1 MKNNKGFTLIEL
13 LAVVVILI
21 TIIVIITPKVFK
33 QLKTAENVTDKEQIN
48 AIINATQL
56 YMNQNTNL
64 LPEQN
69 EMNIIS
75 LNELKESGLIKSS
88 QILNPS
94 TKKELTGCIVVKYEK
109 NKYKYEYKEENDCNN
124 VITVTFDPQGGQL
137 DQTTKQVIPN
147 DTYGNLPTPTR
158 EGYKFI
164 GWTSKNLAPEIN
176 ESNYTSDHFNNRT
189 TTEFKSENGEN
200 YIRINGQDLTG
211 SKDTL
216 WRIVTINKIKLYQGN
231 YTLSFDVRSENS
243 KERQYIY
250 KKNGTT
256 DGKTGIYINSA
267 TNINN
272 MISNIENNYNFDNDG
287 QWHHFTSKVTIP
299 YDTSDALILIGNDQP
314 NLYGENSYID
324 IKNIQLEPGDTAT
337 SYEPYQEYTSDTIV
351 TKQENHT
358 LYAIWQANE

>member
-137 DQTTKQVIPN
+137 DQTTKNVIPN
-147 DTYGNLPTPTR
+147 DTYGDLPTPTR
-158 EGYKFI
+158 EGYTFL
-164 GWTSKNLAPEIN
+164 GWNGKNIIDKSK
-176 ESNYTSDHFNNRT
+176 
-189 TTEFKSENGEN
+189 
-200 YIRINGQDLTG
+200 
-211 SKDTL
+211 
-216 WRIVTINKIKLYQGN
+216 
-231 YTLSFDVRSENS
+231 
-243 KERQYIY
+243 
-250 KKNGTT
+250 
-256 DGKTGIYINSA
+256 
-267 TNINN
+267 
-272 MISNIENNYNFDNDG
+272 SNIEGIRNETPFRAWATTAFDNTWILNNLKPSMQYTMSFDITCTDVPEHNANYSAG
-287 QWHHFTSKVTIP
+287 YGWFWLYDATQTGIRIGSTKYMTTGEQLHVEATFTTPSNLH
-299 YDTSDALILIGNDQP
+299 DTSINYRMLAYTNRYLKNEVGVIGTMIF
-314 NLYGENSYID
+314 S
-324 IKNIQLEPGDTAT
+324 NIQLEENSSAT
-337 SYEPYQEYTSDTIV
+337 PYEPYYITSDTTV
-351 TKQENHT
+351 VQESNHT
-358 LYAIWQANE
+358 LKAIWQANS

>member
-137 DQTTKQVIPN
+137 DQTTKSVIPN
-147 DTYGNLPTPTR
+147 DTYGNLPTPTK
-158 EGYKFI
+158 EGYTFM
-164 GWTSKNLAPEIN
+164 GWNGKNMLDMTGWLNSFSTATRGTIEKGEDSIKITATVNDAYTNSYKSGVNDNKSYFQIPLNPNTQYTISWSSDTDN
-176 ESNYTSDHFNNRT
+176 EGYVYLFVNNQQT
-189 TTEFKSENGEN
+189 NN
-200 YIRINGQDLTG
+200 YIFYRNNIHKSKTFMTPQDAEYMTYRVG
-211 SKDTL
+211 
-216 WRIVTINKIKLYQGN
+216 VT
-231 YTLSFDVRSENS
+231 
-243 KERQYIY
+243 
-250 KKNGTT
+250 
-256 DGKTGIYINSA
+256 KTGKSITYS
-267 TNINN
+267 
-272 MISNIENNYNFDNDG
+272 
-287 QWHHFTSKVTIP
+287 
-299 YDTSDALILIGNDQP
+299 
-314 NLYGENSYID
+314 
-324 IKNIQLEPGDTAT
+324 NIQLEEGDTAT
-337 SYEPYQEYTSDTIV
+337 PYEPYYITSDTTV
-351 TKQENHT
+351 VQENNHT
-358 LYAIWQANE
+358 LKAIWQAN

>member
-137 DQTTKQVIPN
+137 DQTTKNVIPN
-147 DTYGNLPTPTR
+147 DTYGDLPTPTR
-158 EGYKFI
+158 EGYTFM
-164 GWTSKNLAPEIN
+164 GWNGKNIIDKSKSEKEGIQN
-176 ESNYTSDHFNNRT
+176 ETPFSSWASPPAFNNNWVVNNLKPDT
-189 TTEFKSENGEN
+189 QYSISYDIEGINIPEYDSKYSGNLGLLLYSHASLSPIYLMDSNGY
-200 YIRINGQDLTG
+200 YISAGEKYHYQKTFSTPSNINLPD
-211 SKDTL
+211 SKYVIL
-216 WRIVTINKIKLYQGN
+216 S
-231 YTLSFDVRSENS
+231 YTNRYLN
-243 KERQYIY
+243 
-250 KKNGTT
+250 
-256 DGKTGIYINSA
+256 GKTGVFSTIRL
-267 TNINN
+267 
-272 MISNIENNYNFDNDG
+272 YN
-287 QWHHFTSKVTIP
+287 
-299 YDTSDALILIGNDQP
+299 L
-314 NLYGENSYID
+314 
-324 IKNIQLEPGDTAT
+324 QLEEGDTAT
-337 SYEPYQEYTSDTIV
+337 PYEPYYITSDTTV
-351 TKQENHT
+351 VQENNHT
-358 LYAIWQANE
+358 LKAIWQANS

>member
-137 DQTTKQVIPN
+137 DQTTKNVIPN
-147 DTYGNLPTPTR
+147 DTYGDLPTPTR

-176 ESNYTSDHFNNRT
+176 ENNYNVTNYENRT
-189 TTEFKSENGEN
+189 TTEFRNENGEN
-200 YIRINGQDLTG
+200 YIRINGNQSTTNV
-211 SKDTL
+211 DTL
-216 WRIVTINKIKLYQGN
+216 WRIDNINKIKLYQGN
-231 YTLSFDVRSENS
+231 YTLSFDVRSS
-243 KERQYIY
+243 VKQYIS
-250 KKNGTT
+250 KKNNAS
-256 DGKTGIYINSA
+256 DGKTGIYVNNP

-272 MISNIENNYNFDNDG
+272 MISNIENDYIFDNDG
-287 QWHHFTSKVTIP
+287 EWHHFTSKITIP
-299 YDTSDALILIGNDQP
+299 YYTENALIVIGNDVP
-314 NLYGENSYID
+314 NIYGTNSYLD
-324 IKNIQLEPGDTAT
+324 IKNIQLERGNTGT
-337 SYEPYQEYTSDTIV
+337 EYEPYQEYTSSTTV

-358 LYAIWQANE
+358 LYAIWQANS

>member
-137 DQTTKQVIPN
+137 DQTTKSVIPN
-147 DTYGNLPTPTR
+147 DTYGDLPTPTR
-158 EGYKFI
+158 EGYTFMGWNGKNMFDMETWLNQCKSAYGGTFI
-164 GWTSKNLAPEIN
+164 KDNKSITLTATTSGAYTITYYVTRVGYGDIN
-176 ESNYTSDHFNNRT
+176 SLKTPVNPNS
-189 TTEFKSENGEN
+189 
-200 YIRINGQDLTG
+200 
-211 SKDTL
+211 
-216 WRIVTINKIKLYQGN
+216 N
-231 YTLSFDVRSENS
+231 YTLSWEKSFDEQGRVFIFINDKDS
-243 KERQYIY
+243 K
-250 KKNGTT
+250 
-256 DGKTGIYINSA
+256 DGPLYQFSTNNLA
-267 TNINN
+267 TKI
-272 MISNIENNYNFDNDG
+272 
-287 QWHHFTSKVTIP
+287 TIP
-299 YDTSDALILIGNDQP
+299 TTADA
-314 NLYGENSYID
+314 EYIRVRID
-324 IKNIQLEPGDTAT
+324 VAAGSSVTFSNFQLEEGDTAT
-337 SYEPYQEYTSDTIV
+337 PYEPYYITSDTTV
-351 TKQENHT
+351 VQESNHT
-358 LYAIWQANE
+358 LKAIWQANS

>member
-137 DQTTKQVIPN
+137 DQTTKSVIPN
-147 DTYGNLPTPTR
+147 DTYGNLPTPTK
-158 EGYKFI
+158 EGYTFM
-164 GWTSKNLAPEIN
+164 GWNGKNMFDMTGWLNSFSKVNRGTIIKNDNLFTITATGNDAYTDTYYNAGSFRIAVNPN
-176 ESNYTSDHFNNRT
+176 E
-189 TTEFKSENGEN
+189 
-200 YIRINGQDLTG
+200 
-211 SKDTL
+211 
-216 WRIVTINKIKLYQGN
+216 N
-231 YTLSFDVRSENS
+231 YTLSWKSDSNKSGLQYVFLNGQSSSGNAFYKSNS
-243 KERQYIY
+243 REKSLSFLT
-250 KKNGTT
+250 KNDTN
-256 DGKTGIYINSA
+256 YINIRFGVS
-267 TNINN
+267 
-272 MISNIENNYNFDNDG
+272 
-287 QWHHFTSKVTIP
+287 TS
-299 YDTSDALILIGNDQP
+299 
-314 NLYGENSYID
+314 GESITYS
-324 IKNIQLEPGDTAT
+324 NIQLEEGDTVT
-337 SYEPYQEYTSDTIV
+337 EYEPYYVTSDTTV
-351 TKQENHT
+351 VQENNRT
-358 LYAIWQANE
+358 LKAIWQAN

>member
-137 DQTTKQVIPN
+137 DQTTKNVIPN
-147 DTYGNLPTPTR
+147 ETYGELPTPTR
-158 EGYKFI
+158 EGYTFM
-164 GWTSKNLAPEIN
+164 GWNGKNLLNI
-176 ESNYTSDHFNNRT
+176 D
-189 TTEFKSENGEN
+189 KM
-200 YIRINGQDLTG
+200 
-211 SKDTL
+211 
-216 WRIVTINKIKLYQGN
+216 
-231 YTLSFDVRSENS
+231 
-243 KERQYIY
+243 
-250 KKNGTT
+250 
-256 DGKTGIYINSA
+256 
-267 TNINN
+267 TN
-272 MISNIENNYNFDNDG
+272 
-287 QWHHFTSKVTIP
+287 
-299 YDTSDALILIGNDQP
+299 DALINNNDGTYTIWYKSTGR
-314 NLYGENSYID
+314 YGEYFDVDIPENTKLIMNYELLEYNGTYPAPLQIVGTGDGNAFYISNKNSV
-324 IKNIQLEPGDTAT
+324 KNVNINISKIRIYQEGTQPIGTYTKFKNLQLEEGDTAT
-337 SYEPYQEYTSDTIV
+337 PYEPYYITSDTTV
-351 TKQENHT
+351 VQSSNHT
-358 LYAIWQANE
+358 LKAIWQAN

>member
-48 AIINATQL
+48 AIINASQL

-109 NKYKYEYKEENDCNN
+109 NKYKYEYKEEKDCNN

-137 DQTTKQVIPN
+137 DQTSKNVIPN
-147 DTYGNLPTPTR
+147 DTYGDLPTPTR
-158 EGYKFI
+158 EGYTFM
-164 GWTSKNLAPEIN
+164 GWNGKNELNFQGWLNSCGWANRGTIEKTENSILIVATSNDA
-176 ESNYTSDHFNNRT
+176 YTVT
-189 TTEFKSENGEN
+189 
-200 YIRINGQDLTG
+200 YGQDR
-211 SKDTL
+211 SY
-216 WRIVTINKIKLYQGN
+216 KIPVKPN
-231 YTLSFDVRSENS
+231 ITYTLSWKSNNNLSGKIFVFINNKQESGYMMNFYQDEKKYTFRTTLDAEYITFRVGVTNAENS
-243 KERQYIY
+243 IEY
-250 KKNGTT
+250 
-256 DGKTGIYINSA
+256 
-267 TNINN
+267 
-272 MISNIENNYNFDNDG
+272 SNF
-287 QWHHFTSKVTIP
+287 
-299 YDTSDALILIGNDQP
+299 
-314 NLYGENSYID
+314 
-324 IKNIQLEPGDTAT
+324 QLEEGDTAT
-337 SYEPYQEYTSDTIV
+337 PYEPYYITSDTTV
-351 TKQENHT
+351 VQESNHT
-358 LYAIWQANE
+358 LKAIWQANS